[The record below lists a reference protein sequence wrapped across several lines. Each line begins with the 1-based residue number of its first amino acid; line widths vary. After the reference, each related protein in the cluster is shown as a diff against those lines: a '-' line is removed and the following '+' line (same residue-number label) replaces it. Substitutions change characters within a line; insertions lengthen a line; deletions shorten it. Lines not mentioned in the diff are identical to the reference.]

1 MTSQDFKIWL
11 LSTGRQ
17 PLVMG
22 VLNVTPDSFSDG
34 GRFADPGQAVNHARQ
49 MVADGADLIDIGGES
64 TRPGAPRI
72 SADEQISRIVPVIRE
87 LRDLPALL
95 SVDTTRAEVIAAA
108 IDAGAH
114 LVNDISGGMDDPGML
129 PLVARLQVP
138 IILMHMRGQPATM
151 QQMTEYRDVV
161 AEVRQHL
168 ADRRDAALAA
178 GIQPHQIL
186 LDPGIG
192 FAKGLKHNLTVL
204 RHLKEMTD
212 LGHPLVLGTSR
223 KSFVGKITREDEP
236 SHRLF
241 GTAATV
247 SWCVANGAGI
257 LRVHDVGPMSKV
269 VRMTQ
274 AIQKGF

>member
-1 MTSQDFKIWL
+1 MTWQDFKIWL
-11 LSTGRQ
+11 LDDDRR

-34 GRFADPGQAVNHARQ
+34 GRFADANLAVKHARQ
-49 MVADGADLIDIGGES
+49 MVADGAELIDIGGES

-72 SADEQISRIVPVIRE
+72 SADEQIGRILPVIRE
-87 LRDLPALL
+87 LGDLPAVL
-95 SVDTTRAEVIAAA
+95 SVDTTRAEVVAAA

-114 LVNDISGGMDDPGML
+114 LVNDISGGLDDAGML
-129 PLVARLQVP
+129 PLVARLRVP

-161 AEVRQHL
+161 AEVRDHL
-168 ADRRDAALAA
+168 VARRDAAVAA
-178 GIQPHQIL
+178 GVEPQQIL

-192 FAKGLKHNLTVL
+192 FAKGFEHNLTVL
-204 RHLKEMTD
+204 RRLKELCD
-212 LGHPLVLGTSR
+212 LGHALVLGTSR
-223 KSFVGKITREDEP
+223 KSFVGRITGEDEP

-241 GTAATV
+241 GTAATI

-269 VRMTQ
+269 VRMTR

>member
-1 MTSQDFKIWL
+1 MTPHDFEAWL
-11 LSTGRQ
+11 LSVDRS

-34 GRFADPGQAVNHARQ
+34 GRYADPKQADDHARR
-49 MVADGADLIDIGGES
+49 MIADGADLIDIGGES

-72 SADEQISRIVPVIRE
+72 NAEEQIRRIVPVIRE
-87 LRDLPALL
+87 LRDAPVLL
-95 SVDTTRAEVIAAA
+95 SVDTTRAAVAAAA

-114 LVNDISGGMDDPGML
+114 LVNDISGGLDDPDML
-129 PLVARLQVP
+129 PLVATLHVP
-138 IILMHMRGQPATM
+138 IILMHMRGEPATM

-161 AEVRQHL
+161 AEVYRHL
-168 ADRRDAALAA
+168 SDRRDAAVAA
-178 GIQPHQIL
+178 GMAPHHIL

-192 FAKGLKHNLTVL
+192 FAKGLEHNLTVL
-204 RHLKEMTD
+204 RQLKQLTD

-223 KSFVGKITREDEP
+223 KSFVGKITGEDEP

-241 GTAATV
+241 GTAATI
-247 SWCVANGAGI
+247 SWCVANGASI

-269 VRMTQ
+269 VRMTE
-274 AIQKGF
+274 AIRKGF